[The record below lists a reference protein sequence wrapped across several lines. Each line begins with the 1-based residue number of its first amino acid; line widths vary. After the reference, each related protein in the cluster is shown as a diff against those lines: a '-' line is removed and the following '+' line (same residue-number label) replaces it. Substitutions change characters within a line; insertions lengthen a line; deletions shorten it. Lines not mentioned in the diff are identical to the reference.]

1 MDELPRPVTTTEV
14 YQAAILAE
22 LRQLNSG
29 EVSAEAEAK
38 TADLLAAILAEL
50 RKLTAAGEVDP
61 DELRERLK
69 EIKGVGDKTADE
81 ILERLQG

>member
-1 MDELPRPVTTTEV
+1 MAELPRPVTTTEV

-38 TADLLAAILAEL
+38 TADLLAAILAEIQ
-50 RKLTAAGEVDP
+50 KLTNVGEVDP
-61 DELRERLK
+61 NELRERLK
-69 EIKGVGDKTADE
+69 EIKGVGDKTAGE